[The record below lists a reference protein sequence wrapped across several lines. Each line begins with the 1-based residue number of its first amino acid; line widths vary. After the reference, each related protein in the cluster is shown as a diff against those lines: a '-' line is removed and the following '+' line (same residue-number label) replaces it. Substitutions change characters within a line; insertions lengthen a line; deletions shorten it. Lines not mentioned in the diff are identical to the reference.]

1 MNSEI
6 YKKVMDGL
14 ECCTHGVNKC
24 AICPYDPRYNKIDEI
39 NARSCMTQLAMD
51 ALKLLKEQETRV
63 MTLEEIPEYDGA
75 FLIEYRHEVWPMQW
89 ALFRLNLTTAY
100 RFIRGDSEL
109 GFSINKD
116 FYGKTWRCWTSR
128 PTEEQRKATPWA
140 EPPKEG

>member
-1 MNSEI
+1 MTDR
-6 YKKVMDGL
+6 KKVLLGL

-24 AICPYDPRYNKIDEI
+24 AICPYDPRYIKIDEI

-51 ALKLLKEQETRV
+51 ALELLKAQEPRLLK
-63 MTLEEIPEYDGA
+63 LEEIPEYDGA

-89 ALFRLNLTTAY
+89 ALFRLNLTMAY

-116 FYGKTWRCWTSR
+116 LYGKTWRCWTAR
-128 PTEEQRKATPWA
+128 PTEEQRKAVKWD
-140 EPPKEG
+140 G